1 MPDVTSKV
9 LLLDNKEAILEECAN
24 ASLHVEHLPYFYEVH
39 LGMPCNEKCIMCV
52 PDGKHK
58 RDQIS
63 LDEFTAFFEQVK
75 PVAEQITLIGG
86 ETFMYP
92 WFNEVLD
99 QLAQHPV
106 TVTII
111 TNATMLTEKITPRL
125 TALHGLELKFSV
137 DAATRETYRRIRGRD
152 VFDKVIANVRRF
164 AETTRDMAHIQR
176 IFVFVVMR
184 ENLDEVLPFVDLAR
198 ELNVHRVDFQPVKHV
213 STWKVTNGTG
223 WLFDGGEQSCESFRD
238 EYNAVMRQALEKC
251 ERMGLDHDILFL

>member
-1 MPDVTSKV
+1 MSTDVLT
-9 LLLDNKEAILEECAN
+9 NKQAILDDCAR
-24 ASLHVEHLPYFYEVH
+24 ASLRVDHLPYYYEVH

-63 LDEFTAFFEQVK
+63 LDEFVAFFDQIK

-99 QLAQHPV
+99 LLAQHPI

-111 TNATMLTEKITPRL
+111 TNATMLTEKISPRL
-125 TALHGLELKFSV
+125 LALHALELKCSI
-137 DAATRETYRRIRGRD
+137 DAATRDTYFRIRGRD
-152 VFDKVIANVRRF
+152 VFDKVVANVTRF
-164 AETTRDMAHIQR
+164 ADLTRDKPNIRR
-176 IFVFVVMR
+176 ILVYVVMR
-184 ENLDEVLPFVDLAR
+184 ENLDEVLSFVDFAKSLD
-198 ELNVHRVDFQPVKHV
+198 VYRVDFQPVKHV

-223 WLFDGGEQSCESFRD
+223 WLFDGSVQSCESFRD
-238 EYNAVMRQALEKC
+238 EYNDVMRQARTKC
-251 ERMGLDHDILFL
+251 DRLGIGHDILLV